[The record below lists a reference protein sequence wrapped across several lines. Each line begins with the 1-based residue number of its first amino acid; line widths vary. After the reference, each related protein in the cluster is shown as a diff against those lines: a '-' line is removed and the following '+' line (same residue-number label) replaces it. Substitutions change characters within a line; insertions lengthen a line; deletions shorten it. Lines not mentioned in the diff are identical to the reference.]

1 MNVLPCYI
9 LFMVWNIKI
18 SKFNRIFNQNKYKH
32 INYIKLDN
40 MVDFFINLV
49 TRIVIIKIFALWSF

>member
-49 TRIVIIKIFALWSF
+49 TKLL